1 MYSNYSLQKCRVNP
15 EWLIWMVS
23 IIVFNTLSLY
33 SLYQKGVLGSV
44 FGEMCS
50 FIHIKSCPKETLTI
64 WDFQQF
70 VASKHT
76 FTFILWVL
84 SRITLYTMSDPMI
97 TLENHHEYFWS
108 RATESG
114 IQGSPTAFSFFF
126 SFVFLYLF
134 ISLLFFLM
142 PLILSKLNCVEVKW

>member
-1 MYSNYSLQKCRVNP
+1 MYSNYSLQKWRVNP
-15 EWLIWMVS
+15 EWLIWKVS

-50 FIHIKSCPKETLTI
+50 FLHIKSCPKQTLTI
-64 WDFQQF
+64 WEFQQF
-70 VASKHT
+70 VAPKHT

-84 SRITLYTMSDPMI
+84 SRITLYTLDHSGEQSWIFLVKGHREWDPGV
-97 TLENHHEYFWS
+97 TN
-108 RATESG
+108 
-114 IQGSPTAFSFFF
+114 SFFF
-126 SFVFLYLF
+126 FLFFCVPLFIYLF
-134 ISLLFFLM
+134 ILM